1 MTERTVRHLAK
12 EFCGAYYDSH
22 ERTARFRRENPNQL
36 IYTNR
41 MWPHFVDIARRKMV
55 QMLTDNSV
63 KPHIKD
69 AIAAALIEENEK
81 SQRPDAQYV
90 PQATLDPVE
99 KEDRKLIDAN
109 PQFVTS
115 HNT

>member
-12 EFCGAYYDSH
+12 EFAGAYYDSND
-22 ERTARFRRENPNQL
+22 RSSRFRKENPRQ
-36 IYTNR
+36 IAYTNK
-41 MWPHFVDIARRKMV
+41 MWPHFVDIARQHMVKM
-55 QMLTDNSV
+55 LIDKSV
-63 KPHIKD
+63 KPHIKE

-81 SQRPDAQYV
+81 SQRSDAQYV

-109 PQFVTS
+109 PHFVSS